1 MILGGHEL
9 ISLVVAGGAQVEG
22 VSLFA
27 ASVGAKLN
35 VHVNVRL
42 QHIDR
47 LIQLLTVNTV
57 GSTVITVKQR
67 FG

>member
-47 LIQLLTVNTV
+47 LRKDGTGEANKLW
-57 GSTVITVKQR
+57 
-67 FG
+67 